1 MFTISEMERHILE
14 DGLLT
19 QYLSDKAAAQATR
32 ELIGRENRRQ
42 RHLVAIGAVLAGIGI
57 AGLIAV
63 IDGRV
68 QSTVSS
74 DTTREIMS
82 NIAREQLEREV
93 GQLRYEVSLQSRV
106 HQLTYLAFSLDF
118 RDSFTREDRDKVV
131 ELLISLSTEETVLEN
146 TEFPLSLQK
155 AVRSLVEANLFQ
167 HVDRIVEAYGDYIL
181 KIKMLGTYL
190 SNIYGRYLLYYR
202 KNDLESAASV
212 ENVFLRLEQ
221 YAEMNDNQGS
231 FKSWR
236 MAFDVLTASTPEEK
250 AEGMRRNVEELRL
263 LNVIERASVLTWLIA
278 HQESTWYQI
287 SRDITTEVVTDV
299 HSEIWKDYG
308 DKLGKIM
315 RDPDWEEVRDL
326 VVQQLVEL
334 DSGDAAV
341 WFLGWL
347 VSVGEE
353 LSTGGDGEGGGNV
366 SNVGIANWGLFLQ

>member
-93 GQLRYEVSLQSRV
+93 GQLRYEISLQSRV

-202 KNDLESAASV
+202 K
-212 ENVFLRLEQ
+212 
-221 YAEMNDNQGS
+221 M
-231 FKSWR
+231 
-236 MAFDVLTASTPEEK
+236 
-250 AEGMRRNVEELRL
+250 
-263 LNVIERASVLTWLIA
+263 
-278 HQESTWYQI
+278 
-287 SRDITTEVVTDV
+287 
-299 HSEIWKDYG
+299 IWSQ
-308 DKLGKIM
+308 
-315 RDPDWEEVRDL
+315 PL
-326 VVQQLVEL
+326 V
-334 DSGDAAV
+334 
-341 WFLGWL
+341 WKMYF
-347 VSVGEE
+347 
-353 LSTGGDGEGGGNV
+353 
-366 SNVGIANWGLFLQ
+366 